1 MLTIVVLLISGAI
14 GGNLMATLL
23 SNYSMG
29 SLWNSVV
36 GIIGGIALWQL
47 LASIILPG
55 IDPDTIVPSGDQ
67 ISKLICATA
76 SGALGG
82 AILLLIVGFTRRLS
96 Q

>member
-1 MLTIVVLLISGAI
+1 
-14 GGNLMATLL
+14 MATLFQ
-23 SNYSMG
+23 NYSLG
-29 SLWNSVV
+29 SLWNSII
-36 GIIGGIALWQL
+36 GIIGGVALWQL

-55 IDPDTIVPSGDQ
+55 LDADTIVPSGVE
-67 ISKLICATA
+67 ISRLISATA